1 MNTDPTARAH
11 YARYARISHVLDRA
25 FRVPGTKWRF
35 GMDAVIGFVPGIGD
49 LVGAALGIYGVFVA
63 RRIGVPLS
71 VQSRMVGN
79 VLVDTVTGT
88 VPVVGDAM
96 DFAYKPHVRN
106 LKLIDEWE
114 GAPKK
119 VEERSTLMLWLI
131 PLSLVGIALLAL
143 TIATLGIV
151 ALFRLIS

>member
-1 MNTDPTARAH
+1 MKEDALARAH
-11 YARYARISHVLDRA
+11 YVRYARISHILDRA

-35 GMDAVIGFVPGIGD
+35 GMDALIGFVPGIGD

-71 VQSRMVGN
+71 VQSRMVSN
-79 VLVDTVTGT
+79 VLFDTVTGT
-88 VPVVGDAM
+88 VPVVGDAV

-106 LKLIDEWE
+106 LKLIDDWQ
-114 GAPKK
+114 GAPKQ
-119 VEERSTLMLWLI
+119 VEERSTLMMWLV

-143 TIATLGIV
+143 TIATLGII
-151 ALFRLIS
+151 ALLRLIF

>member
-1 MNTDPTARAH
+1 MKEDASTRAH

-25 FRVPGTKWRF
+25 FQVPGTKWRF

-71 VQSRMVGN
+71 VQSRMVSN
-79 VLVDTVTGT
+79 VLFDTVTGT
-88 VPVVGDAM
+88 VPVVGDAV

-106 LKLIDEWE
+106 LKLIDDWQ

-119 VEERSTLMLWLI
+119 VEERSTLVLWLI
-131 PLSLVGIALLAL
+131 PASLVGIALLAI
-143 TIATLGIV
+143 TIATLGIL
-151 ALFRLIS
+151 ALVRLIS

>member
-1 MNTDPTARAH
+1 MKEDASTRAH

-35 GMDAVIGFVPGIGD
+35 GMDALIGFVPGIGD
-49 LVGAALGIYGVFVA
+49 LVGAVLGIYGVFVA
-63 RRIGVPLS
+63 RRLGVPLS

-79 VLVDTVTGT
+79 VFMDTVTGT
-88 VPVVGDAM
+88 VPVVGDAV

-106 LKLIDEWE
+106 LKLIDDWQV
-114 GAPKK
+114 APKK
-119 VEERSTLMLWLI
+119 VEHRSTLMLWLI

-143 TIATLGIV
+143 AIATLGIV
-151 ALFRLIS
+151 AMMRLIS